1 MAEPYYFMLPRL
13 VEAGLCSD
21 DRENYVFVTYPR
33 EVIAKGAIIVVSD
46 YAGRLDSIRFEKKKD
61 VKTVIEYMAVA
72 LSLKIQHHSLMNTAR
87 LMYRR
92 WFTDP
97 SIFGNVE
104 RQNKFL
110 RRLIKQLSMPF
121 EMREPDNPDVFKK
134 EFCSLLL
141 HILEDLNFAIE
152 HLGSIFT
159 YETWDTCLSVA
170 IGIADATLHF
180 RFGGLLP
187 TLSAQQL
194 KQATVD
200 LCYNVLELSGLKNEE
215 LWSRFKEYCVKWSN
229 DLDYIKVW
237 GRQLLR
243 LFVAVHARIYR
254 FPMEYTHTGGVYSK
268 ENPMPNEM
276 VKFLFHKVLYLIDT
290 KKPQF
295 EPDTLK
301 EMALIVARLTD
312 QASKMAEY
320 QGEFLMRYP
329 GKPFL
334 KLFGRFL
341 TGIPMMPASFDEAV
355 AIIVD
360 TILVISSKFDIDFDV
375 TVPRLIA
382 YVKSRST
389 SVHMEIVASFLNQAN
404 SLFSRNT
411 TILPLVAEHSLV
423 LISQF
428 KRDQVL
434 RLTDEYFSANVL
446 SLFMSST
453 EILRSFKPETD
464 IQLSAVDILWK
475 LTDGLLP
482 LRFQFLSYCSAA
494 SIDIVPRLVEIF
506 TKNELSVHSQNNLGI
521 MFIASTLI
529 LLGTVARFDAEFV
542 GHLSD
547 AGLVTRICELVLNI
561 DIRRIDNYDLVVAGV
576 LQMFLDW
583 ALYCPAVL
591 TKSENISSILV
602 FLDNLRPLINEY
614 EGVKTGIPYF
624 TVSLYKQLYAK
635 VIVRSPNKDLFA
647 RRYGS
652 HVEVNEESLIKEIGL
667 VNPTIH
673 YVTVGDY
680 SLISFIETDNLKD
693 PVLAVVRG
701 VGGKMCFCV
710 DDLKQFDST
719 RPRLYSLL
727 GKEALPQLESW
738 VVSDY
743 QNDEERP
750 RSHLKKTVPSGD
762 FAAIDEKLS
771 EQPAK
776 DFSSWFGDKYSFR
789 TGFTDQTPYH
799 RPRFGDV
806 LAGLGL
812 LTCGNT
818 HHIGIIRNVAHAE
831 KAIKLFDK
839 LDNEAIMPVGI
850 VHLLPTD
857 KNYHDCHVDYVPGK
871 SSQRMTPL
879 LLKFFREIGEPMTID
894 TGVVPALRSTVPV
907 IPCCQSLVAFFT
919 PAMGKTEEDAKK
931 LYDIGEQA
939 SMKIIF
945 NETDFEL
952 RYQNLEH
959 PKQHVLIIRP
969 TLSGLYYVRQAQCPT
984 DILSPFP
991 AEQLMSAKTLAFFII
1006 NCFEQSL
1013 RTNPLQT
1020 MPDLVTRRREIL
1032 ADLTGN
1038 ECDPAIAGKVS
1049 CQVLD

>member
-1 MAEPYYFMLPRL
+1 MAQPYYFMLPRL
-13 VEAGLCSD
+13 VEAGLCQDDSD
-21 DRENYVFVTYPR
+21 NYVFVTYPR
-33 EVIAKGAIIVVSD
+33 DVIAKGAVIVVSD

-72 LSLKIQHHSLMNTAR
+72 LSLKIQHHALMNTAR

-134 EFCSLLL
+134 EFCPLLL
-141 HILEDLNFAIE
+141 HILEDLNFAVE

-170 IGIADATLHF
+170 IGIADITLYS
-180 RFGGLLP
+180 RFGELLP
-187 TLSAQQL
+187 ALSAQQL

-215 LWSRFKEYCVKWSN
+215 LWSRFKEYCLKWSN

-243 LFVAVHARIYR
+243 LFVEVHARIYR
-254 FPMEYTHTGGVYSK
+254 FPMEYSHTGGVYSK

-276 VKFLFHKVLYLIDT
+276 VKFLFHKVLYLLDA
-290 KKPQF
+290 KKLQY

-301 EMALIVARLTD
+301 ELALIGARLTD
-312 QASKMAEY
+312 QACKMAEY
-320 QGEFLMRYP
+320 EGEFMIRYP

-341 TGIPMMPASFDEAV
+341 TGIPMMPLSFDEAV
-355 AIIVD
+355 AILVD
-360 TILVISSKFDIDFDV
+360 TILVIISKFDIDFDV
-375 TVPRLIA
+375 TVPKLIA
-382 YVKSRST
+382 YVKSRAT

-411 TILPLVAEHSLV
+411 AILPLVAEHSLV

-428 KRDQVL
+428 NRDQVL
-434 RLTDEYFSANVL
+434 RLIDEYFSSNVL

-453 EILRSFKPETD
+453 EILRSLRPQAD
-464 IQLSAVDILWK
+464 IPVQLSVDILWK
-475 LTDGLLP
+475 LTEGLLP
-482 LRFQFLSYCSAA
+482 LRFQLLSYCSVA

-506 TKNELSVHSQNNLGI
+506 TKTELSINTKNNLGI

-529 LLGTVARFDAEFV
+529 LIGTVARFDAEFV
-542 GHLSD
+542 GHLINS
-547 AGLVTRICELVLNI
+547 GLVSRICNLVLNI
-561 DIRRIDNYDLVVAGV
+561 DIRRIDNYDLVVAAV

-583 ALYCPAVL
+583 ALYCPEVL
-591 TKSENISSILV
+591 TKPGNCSSILV

-614 EGVKTGIPYF
+614 EGEKTGIPSF
-624 TVSLYKQLYAK
+624 TVSLYKQVYTK
-635 VIVRSPNKDLFA
+635 VMVRGPNKDLFA

-680 SLISFIETDNLKD
+680 SLISLIETDNLKD
-693 PVLAVVRG
+693 PVLAIVRG
-701 VGGKMCFCV
+701 FGGKMCFCV
-710 DDLKQFDST
+710 DELKQFDSA
-719 RPRLYSLL
+719 RPRLYSFL
-727 GKEALPQLESW
+727 GKEPLPQLESW

-743 QNDEERP
+743 ESDEERP
-750 RSHLKKTVPSGD
+750 KSRLKKTVSSGD
-762 FAAIDEKLS
+762 FDAIDEKAS
-771 EQPAK
+771 EQSAK
-776 DFSSWFGDKYSFR
+776 DFSNWFGDKYSFR
-789 TGFTDQTPYH
+789 TGFTEQTPYH

-818 HHIGIIRNVAHAE
+818 HKIGIVRDVAQVE
-831 KAIKLFDK
+831 KAIKQFDK
-839 LDNEAIMPVGI
+839 LDSQAIMPVGV

-894 TGVVPALRSTVPV
+894 TDVVPALRSTVPV
-907 IPCCQSLVAFFT
+907 IPCCESLVAFFT

-952 RYQNLEH
+952 RYSILEH

-969 TLSGLYYVRQAQCPT
+969 TLNGHYYVRQAQCPT

-991 AEQLMSAKTLAFFII
+991 AEQLMSAKTLAFFIV

-1020 MPDLVTRRREIL
+1020 MPDLVARKREIL
-1032 ADLTGN
+1032 SDLAGN
-1038 ECDPAIAGKVS
+1038 ECDPALAGKVGY
-1049 CQVLD
+1049 QV